1 MLWPRDI
8 DDGAFL
14 RQDFSD
20 SLGNEIGPG
29 HKMVEYAYIVDFASV
44 LFIYLSVRNMG
55 EVGGKSA
62 NVLSES

>member
-1 MLWPRDI
+1 VILTTPS
-8 DDGAFL
+8 
-14 RQDFSD
+14 SD
-20 SLGNEIGPG
+20 RTFGLTSKDEIGPG